1 MTLPDANTILERA
14 RTQFMGLAPFLRMSI
29 EGQDLRPVAQA
40 MLEALGQDSNNAN
53 LWMNLS
59 TVMFGLE
66 QREMGLSIQDQAL
79 SLIQRVF
86 HRAATRPPTRFR
98 LLMIMVAG
106 DIAAN
111 TPLDCLLETT
121 DIELIYYYA
130 APNAP
135 FAQPIPEHDAVMVAL
150 GYAPEHQELLN
161 LLQDKLALWPRPVIN
176 APRFIPHTERS
187 VASALLQGIPGLLMP
202 PTLAVDRAE
211 LIAIAQSEQ
220 ELGRRHP
227 DWAYPIIVRPQDSH
241 AGRDLE
247 RIATPQELNDYLAR
261 VSAQRLFIAP
271 FIDYRWSDGLYR
283 KFRIALVD
291 GEAFICHMAI
301 SDHWMIHYLN
311 AGMYDNPAKRAE
323 EAAFMA
329 DFDAFVARH
338 RTALAEIHECSG
350 LDYVCFDGA
359 ETPDGQ
365 LLIFEIDHVMVV
377 HAMDPV
383 DRFPYKQAHIQ
394 RVQAAFEQMIARRA
408 IAHQTTAGS

>member
-1 MTLPDANTILERA
+1 MTSTDDSP
-14 RTQFMGLAPFLRMSI
+14 TQEDTCTRFLGLAPYLRLSI
-29 EGQDLRPVAQA
+29 DGHDLRPLAQE
-40 MLEALGQDSNNAN
+40 MLEQLAQNASDAN

-86 HRAATRPPTRFR
+86 HRSATRPPTRFR
-98 LLMIMVAG
+98 LLMIMVPG

-111 TPLDCLLETT
+111 TPLDCLLENT
-121 DIELIYYYA
+121 DIELIYYYTT
-130 APNAP
+130 PNAP
-135 FAQPIPEHDAVMVAL
+135 LSQPIPEHDAVLVSL
-150 GYAPEHQELLN
+150 GYALEHQQLLN
-161 LLQDKLALWPRPVIN
+161 TLQDELSLWPRPVIN

-202 PTLAVDRAE
+202 PTLTADRAT
-211 LIAIAQSEQ
+211 LMGLAQATHTLSTHYP
-220 ELGRRHP
+220 GWH
-227 DWAYPIIVRPQDSH
+227 YPIIVRPLGSH

-247 RIATPQELNDYLAR
+247 KIDTADALNDYLTR
-261 VSAQRLFIAP
+261 VDAQAFFISP
-271 FIDYRWSDGLYR
+271 FIDYQWADGLYR

-291 GEAFICHMAI
+291 GEPFICHMAI
-301 SDHWMIHYLN
+301 SEHWMIHYLN
-311 AGMYDNPAKRAE
+311 AGMYDDAGKRAE

-329 DFDAFVARH
+329 NFDVFVARH
-338 RTALAEIHECSG
+338 RTALSEIHERSG

-377 HAMDPV
+377 HAMDPI
-383 DRFPYKQAHIQ
+383 DLFPYKPAHIQ
-394 RVQAAFEQMIARRA
+394 LVQTAFEQMVARRVHA
-408 IAHQTTAGS
+408 HTIAAGN